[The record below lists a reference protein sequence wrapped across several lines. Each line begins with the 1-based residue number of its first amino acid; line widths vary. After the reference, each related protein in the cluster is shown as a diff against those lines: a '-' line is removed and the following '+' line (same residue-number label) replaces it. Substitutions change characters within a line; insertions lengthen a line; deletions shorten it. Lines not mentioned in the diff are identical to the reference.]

1 MSAAANNNTLPY
13 PTPYPD
19 LDIIT
24 LLLQLK
30 QVPTAA
36 AAFIAFRIKP

>member
-1 MSAAANNNTLPY
+1 MAAAATNNTLPL
-13 PTPYPD
+13 PYPNLD